1 MTPASK
7 KSVTVQPPQ
16 EKGKEGVPPLE
27 KGGLGILLRVAEALP
42 KDVGRGVARI
52 DPDEMVRLG
61 LTVGD
66 VVTIEGKRTTAA
78 KVLPTF
84 SDTRG
89 KGLIQVDGIVREN
102 AKVSLDEKVKVN
114 LSSANSA
121 RSITLKPLSNLE
133 VVHDSGESRYF
144 GKLVEGLPVSRGDK
158 VRVTLFGTKT
168 RDFIV
173 LQTLPDGPL
182 LITPETKISIEEAK
196 GSGEAKTTISY
207 EDIGG
212 LEKEIQRV
220 REMVELPLKN
230 PLIFDRLGIEPPKG
244 VLLYGPPGTGKT
256 LIARAVAH
264 ESEATFYTVNGP
276 EIVHKFYGESEAH
289 LRSIFEEASQHAPAI
304 IFIDEIDSVAPKRA
318 TVQGEVEK
326 RIVATLLSLMD
337 GLKARGKLIVIG
349 ATNMPELLDPALR
362 RPGRFDRE
370 ILIGIPNRNGRLKI
384 LEIHTRGMPLA
395 MDVSLEA
402 LADITHGYVGADLE
416 ALARE
421 AAMICLRK
429 AMEKGDITL
438 EEVPFAVIEA
448 LEVTQAHFLQA
459 FNEVEPSATRE
470 VSIEPT
476 NVRWTDVGGLEEVKE
491 ILCEAV
497 SWPLKYGK
505 LIEKARLKA
514 TKGILLAGPPGTGK
528 TLIAKALATESEVN
542 FISIKGPELIS
553 KWIGESEKGIRELFK
568 KAKAAAPCILF
579 FDEMDSIAPIRG
591 GGMGDSG
598 VMSRTISQFLTEL
611 DGLEELR
618 GIVVLGATNRMDL
631 IDPALLRPGRF
642 DYLIELDLPDL
653 QARKE
658 IFKIHTE
665 GCPIDKHIDIEELA
679 RVTNEKSGAE
689 IESLCREATTLACR
703 EFIGRHGEK
712 TNERVQDFMIRQEH
726 FDSILKKANQSLKKE
741 TSR

>member
-1 MTPASK
+1 MIPAEK
-7 KSVTVQPPQ
+7 KSGTP
-16 EKGKEGVPPLE
+16 KEV
-27 KGGLGILLRVAEALP
+27 ISLRVAEALP
-42 KDVGRGVARI
+42 KDVGRGIARI
-52 DPDEMVRLG
+52 DPDEMRRLG

-66 VVTIEGKRTTAA
+66 VVTIEGKRTTVA

-84 SDTRG
+84 SDQRG

-102 AKVSLDEKVKVN
+102 AKVSVDEKVRIT
-114 LSSANSA
+114 LSKAGPA
-121 RSITLKPLSNLE
+121 RSITLKPLSNLK
-133 VVHDSGESRYF
+133 VVQDSGESRYL
-144 GKLVEGLPVSRGDK
+144 GKLVEGLPVSCGDK
-158 VRVTLFGTKT
+158 VRVTLFGSRI
-168 RDFIV
+168 RDFLVI
-173 LQTLPDGPL
+173 QTVPDGAV
-182 LITPETKISIEEAK
+182 LITQETKICVEEAK
-196 GSGEAKTTISY
+196 EPGEAKTTISY

-220 REMVELPLKN
+220 REMIELPLKN

-256 LIARAVAH
+256 LIARAVAR
-264 ESEATFYTVNGP
+264 ESEVTFYTVNGP

-289 LRSIFEEASQHAPAI
+289 LRNIFEEASRNAPAI

-337 GLKARGKLIVIG
+337 GLKARGKLVVIG

-370 ILIGIPNRNGRLKI
+370 ISIGIPDRNGRLKI

-395 MDVSLEA
+395 SDVSLET

-421 AAMICLRK
+421 AAMICLRQ

-438 EEVPFAVIEA
+438 EEVPFEVIEL
-448 LEVTQAHFLQA
+448 LEVTQAHFLGA
-459 FNEVEPSATRE
+459 FNEVEPSAIRE

-476 NVRWTDVGGLEEVKE
+476 NVHWTDVGGLEEVKR
-491 ILCEAV
+491 ILRETV
-497 SWPLKYGK
+497 EWPLKYGR
-505 LIEKARLKA
+505 LFEKARLKPA
-514 TKGILLAGPPGTGK
+514 KGILLAGPPGTGK
-528 TLIAKALATESEVN
+528 TLIAKALATESQVN

-553 KWIGESEKGIRELFK
+553 KWIGESEKGIREMFK

-579 FDEMDSIAPIRG
+579 FDEIDSITPKRG
-591 GGMGDSG
+591 SGTGDSG
-598 VMSRTISQFLTEL
+598 VMGRTISQFLTEI

-618 GIVVLGATNRMDL
+618 GIMVLGATNRMDL

-642 DYLIELDLPDL
+642 DHIIELGLPEL
-653 QARKE
+653 QAREE
-658 IFKIHTE
+658 IFKIHTQRR
-665 GCPIDKHIDIEELA
+665 PIDNGVDIKELA
-679 RVTNEKSGAE
+679 RVANGKSGAE
-689 IESLCREATTLACR
+689 IELLCRQAITFAIR
-703 EFIGRHGEK
+703 EFIDRHGEK
-712 TNERVQDFMIRQEH
+712 ANERAQDFMIRQEH
-726 FDSILKKANQSLKKE
+726 FDFGLKNANPSLKKE
-741 TSR
+741 ETSR